1 MHIYIYIY
9 TYNAYIYI
17 YVYIYICT
25 SDTFKKI
32 LLLKVTLSYG
42 YFHVTLY
49 ISSYYFIL

>member
-17 YVYIYICT
+17 CIYICT

-32 LLLKVTLSYG
+32 LFLKVTLSDG